1 MNNIIFLLLFIT
13 YKINTLII
21 LPFYSISNNINN
33 NNNLDEIISY
43 LFNNNL
49 YINLTIGTPKIQIK
63 FLLKF
68 CTHFLSIS
76 SNFINNN
83 ISSTFFNNISNNY
96 ISYDTFLFNYSYN
109 IYDINKITEIKIN
122 NFSFIYDKKNK
133 ENILG
138 ISFYDYNIDYQKT
151 NLINQLKNKN
161 IIDSYIYSILYE
173 NNNTGKIFIGKFPH
187 EFINNNNVINKENI
201 IYYNSEINMNNFDIK
216 FNNIVYGNESVFD
229 NEITRIS
236 IEEGMI
242 RGNYKFKQIIDKDFF
257 SKYFSN
263 NLCEIKSFSDFN
275 YYVCNKKINI
285 KKFKNIYFYFDKKNY
300 FVINYNDVFYE
311 FNNKLIFL
319 IYFRKTFDY
328 EWKLTKIFFNKNK
341 YIFFDQNKK
350 IFGFYSKKINKN
362 NKNNKNFILFILLFF
377 SIIIIIL
384 LIIKLYYNKK
394 NKSFRYLRANELEDA
409 YNYIPNN
416 EKNKYIL
423 SN

>member
-1 MNNIIFLLLFIT
+1 MNNIIFLLFIT
-13 YKINTLII
+13 YKINSLII
-21 LPFYSISNNINN
+21 LPFYTISNNINN

-49 YINLTIGTPKIQIK
+49 YINLKIGTPQIQMR

-68 CTHFLSIS
+68 CAHYLSIS
-76 SNFINNN
+76 SKFIDNK
-83 ISSTFFNNISNNY
+83 ISSTFFNNNSNNY

-138 ISFYDYNIDYQKT
+138 ISFYDYNKDYQKT

-187 EFINNNNVINKENI
+187 EFINNNNIINKENI

-242 RGNYKFKQIIDKDFF
+242 RGNYKFKQIIDRDFF
-257 SKYFSN
+257 NKYFSN

-311 FNNKLIFL
+311 FNNKFIFL

-350 IFGFYSKKINKN
+350 IFGFYSKKINYK

-377 SIIIIIL
+377 SIIIIII
-384 LIIKLYYNKK
+384 LIIKLYYYKK
-394 NKSFRYLRANELEDA
+394 NKLFRYLRANELEDA

-416 EKNKYIL
+416 EKNNFIL